1 MASALEN
8 FVNSVRSLSS
18 SGAFEDLATQ
28 LLDSTEILSKNW
40 NILDNVLETLD
51 VQQHSLG
58 VLYVLLAKF
67 NSLQSSNADIQVL
80 LKSVK
85 DFIQQCNTYQV
96 RLAAHAY
103 YELCHQFT
111 NVMVGQPRCI
121 LGLTT
126 LSAAIDKIRT
136 SDTQLTPIHADLCQ
150 LSLKSKC
157 FRVALK
163 YLDVDI
169 TTISTGAETRGQ
181 NQTDTTNNDAKYF
194 LLYYYYGGMIYT
206 AMKNYERALYFFE
219 VCISTPAMAMSYIML
234 EAYKKFILVSLI
246 LHGKIQPI
254 PKYASQVISRFM
266 KPIAQVYHNLAVAY
280 ATTSSEEVRNCISKY
295 SETFVRDNNMGLA
308 KQVATSLYKKNIQ
321 RLTKT
326 FLTLSLTDV
335 ASRVQ
340 LPSAAVAEKYIF
352 NMIKSGEIYATIN
365 QRDGMVVFKD
375 DPEKYNSNKMFLNI
389 QEDME
394 HVMGLVKQINKME
407 EDIILNPIYIKKAV
421 GNADDDLASQNAKS
435 FAGDPID

>member
-8 FVNSVRSLSS
+8 FVNSVRSRTS
-18 SGAFEDLATQ
+18 SGALEELATH
-28 LLDSTEILSKNW
+28 LLDSVEILTKNW

-51 VQQHSLG
+51 MQQHSLG
-58 VLYVLLAKF
+58 VLYVLIAKF
-67 NSLQSSNADIQVL
+67 NSIGNSNADVDVL
-80 LKSVK
+80 FKTFK
-85 DFIQQCNTYQV
+85 KFIEQCNTYQV
-96 RLAAHAY
+96 GLAAHAY
-103 YELCHQFT
+103 YELCHLFT
-111 NVMVGQPRCI
+111 NTMVTQPSCI
-121 LGLTT
+121 HGLNVLAT
-126 LSAAIDKIRT
+126 AINKIRT
-136 SDTQLTPIHADLCQ
+136 SESQLTPIHADLCQ

-169 TTISTGAETRGQ
+169 TTISTSAETRGQ
-181 NQTDTTNNDAKYF
+181 NQTDVTNHDAKYF

-206 AMKNYERALYFFE
+206 AIKNYERALYFFE

-246 LHGKIQPI
+246 LHGKIIPI
-254 PKYASQVISRFM
+254 PKYSSQVISRFM
-266 KPIAQVYHNLAVAY
+266 KPIAQVYHTLAVAY
-280 ATTSSEEVRNCISKY
+280 ATTSSEEVRNCIIKY
-295 SETFVRDNNMGLA
+295 SETFERDNNMGLV

-326 FLTLSLTDV
+326 FLTLSLSDV

-340 LPSAAVAEKYIF
+340 LPSAAAAEKYIL

-365 QRDGMVVFKD
+365 QKDGMVVFKD
-375 DPEKYNSNKMFLNI
+375 DPEKYNSPEMFLKI
-389 QEDME
+389 QQDMDN
-394 HVMGLVKQINKME
+394 VMALVKQLNKME
-407 EDIILNPIYIKKAV
+407 EEIILNPMYIKKAV
-421 GNADDDLASQNAKS
+421 GNQDDDLASQHAKA

>member
-18 SGAFEDLATQ
+18 SGAFEDLATH

-67 NSLQSSNADIQVL
+67 NSLQSSNADVAIL
-80 LKSVK
+80 LQSVK
-85 DFIQQCNTYQV
+85 DFIQQCNIYQV

-111 NVMVGQPRCI
+111 NAIVGQPRCI
-121 LGLTT
+121 QGLTT
-126 LSAAIDKIRT
+126 LAAAIDKIRT
-136 SDTQLTPIHADLCQ
+136 CDTQLTPIHADLCQ

-219 VCISTPAMAMSYIML
+219 VCIATPAMAMSYIML

-280 ATTSSEEVRNCISKY
+280 ATTSSEEVRNCINKY
-295 SETFVRDNNMGLA
+295 TDTFVRDNNMGLA

-375 DPEKYNSNKMFLNI
+375 DPEKHNSNQMFLNI

-394 HVMGLVKQINKME
+394 SVMSLVKQINKME

-421 GNADDDLASQNAKS
+421 VNADDDLASQNAKS

>member
-8 FVNSVRSLSS
+8 FVNSVRSRTS
-18 SGAFEDLATQ
+18 SGALEELATH
-28 LLDSTEILSKNW
+28 LLDSVEILTKNW

-51 VQQHSLG
+51 MQQHSLG
-58 VLYVLLAKF
+58 VLYVLIAKF
-67 NSLQSSNADIQVL
+67 NSIANSNADVDVL
-80 LKSVK
+80 FKTFK
-85 DFIQQCNTYQV
+85 KFIEQCNTYQV
-96 RLAAHAY
+96 GLAAHAY
-103 YELCHQFT
+103 YELCHIFT
-111 NVMVGQPRCI
+111 NTMVTKPSCI
-121 LGLTT
+121 HGLTVLPQPLIKYALRVST
-126 LSAAIDKIRT
+126 NTHHAA
-136 SDTQLTPIHADLCQ
+136 LCQ

-169 TTISTGAETRGQ
+169 TTISTSAETRGQ
-181 NQTDTTNNDAKYF
+181 NQTDVTNHDAKYF

-206 AMKNYERALYFFE
+206 AIKNYERALYFFE

-246 LHGKIQPI
+246 LHGKIIPI
-254 PKYASQVISRFM
+254 PKYSSQVISRFM
-266 KPIAQVYHNLAVAY
+266 KPIAQVYHTLAVAY
-280 ATTSSEEVRNCISKY
+280 ATTSSEEVRNCIIKY
-295 SETFVRDNNMGLA
+295 SETFERDNNMGLV

-326 FLTLSLTDV
+326 FLTLSLSDV

-340 LPSAAVAEKYIF
+340 LPSAAAAEKYIL

-365 QRDGMVVFKD
+365 QKDGMVVFKD
-375 DPEKYNSNKMFLNI
+375 DPEKYNSPEMFLKI
-389 QEDME
+389 QQDMDN
-394 HVMGLVKQINKME
+394 VMALVKQLNKME
-407 EDIILNPIYIKKAV
+407 EEIILNPMYIKKAV
-421 GNADDDLASQNAKS
+421 GNQDDDLASQHAKA